1 MTLGIGIVGAGFMS
15 RTYAFG
21 IRELVQGASSVAVT
35 GGTRAPG
42 FADDFGIALE
52 PSLDALL
59 ARDDVDIVLLG
70 SPTQFHRDQTLAAAR
85 AGKHVFTEKPIA
97 ASLPE
102 IDDMVAATRDA
113 GVLLGVN
120 AVSRWRKGIRM
131 AKGLVDAGEIGDIR
145 MVRHTYAFPA
155 TGYADPSHWIN
166 QPGAGSPFLD
176 QGAHC
181 NDAIRWFVG
190 ADAVSAYAVY
200 DTYTRTVPEGQ
211 SAMVTYTFENGVM
224 CQIWA
229 SYEWAHAPESDKTID
244 YLFVGSKGMI
254 DVGYRG
260 ELQLHKGDGWETLYV
275 HPPVQQPDPDIP
287 FAYPYAEQT
296 QDFVDAIREGREP
309 EVTGEVARKGIE
321 MALAA
326 DRSAATGEVVHLP
339 LVD

>member
-15 RTYAFG
+15 RTYVYG
-21 IRELVQGASSVAVT
+21 IRELVEGARSVAVM
-35 GGTRAPG
+35 GGTRAPEL
-42 FADDFGIALE
+42 AADFGLAVEPDLE
-52 PSLDALL
+52 ALL

-70 SPTQFHRDQTLAAAR
+70 SPTQAHRDQTIAAAR

-97 ASLPE
+97 ATLPE
-102 IDDMVAATRDA
+102 IDDMLRATREA

-120 AVSRWRKGIRM
+120 AVTRWRKGIRM
-131 AKGLVDAGEIGDIR
+131 AKGLVDAGEIGEIR

-155 TGYADPSHWIN
+155 TGYADPGHWIN

-181 NDAIRWFVG
+181 NDVIRWFVG
-190 ADAVSAYAVY
+190 ADAATAYAVY
-200 DTYTRTVPEGQ
+200 NSYTGTVPDGQ

-254 DVGYRG
+254 DVGFRG
-260 ELQLHKGDGWETLYV
+260 ELQIHRGSGWQELYV
-275 HPPVQQPDPDIP
+275 HPPVRQPDPDVP
-287 FAYPYAEQT
+287 FAYPYADQV
-296 QDFVDAIREGREP
+296 QDFVDAINASREP
-309 EVTGEVARKGIE
+309 EVNGETARKGIE

-326 DRSAATGEVVHLP
+326 DQSAATGEVVRLP
-339 LVD
+339 LP